1 MSTINDPKGA
11 AGALK
16 TPLGLIPPIAME
28 KIAWVHKLGADKYGK
43 KVPVYACN
51 DGIELAEFCSCGY
64 STQNQR
70 AIQKD
75 PMLHADCVS
84 SATIKNTQEANGHP
98 ATMGGL
104 HGQKD
109 YVSPATTN
117 NLGFQIQVTID
128 DKKVLLTTGPQKIK
142 SILKHNSL
150 NIIEDQKLKKEIL
163 STIELELS
171 NHLGC
176 LYKTSPEFCKNRVSD
191 VRSVVAQQE
200 EGGYSTSTTTIKL
213 ENLGGSYATD
223 AIKDLACLETI
234 LSMLKKHSP
243 TCDVQN
249 LIVRDGEVE
258 RYGAFNWRKTGVCAT
273 TYVNAILRHLNAWRD
288 GEDLDPESGISHL
301 AHIACGCNILL
312 DADYCNT
319 LQDDRNKIPD
329 KKPYPSLTDFT
340 CIKCGHVKVNHPIYG
355 ATCENC
361 DYIGHDPY

>member
-16 TPLGLIPPIAME
+16 TPLALIPPIAME
-28 KIAWVHKLGADKYGK
+28 KIALVHKLGASKYGK

-51 DGIELAEFCSCGY
+51 NGKELEEFCSCGY
-64 STQNQR
+64 YIQNR
-70 AIQKD
+70 CAIQTD
-75 PMLHADCVS
+75 PTRHGDYVL
-84 SATIKNTQEANGHP
+84 SATTKSTPEVNELRV
-98 ATMGGL
+98 MKEEL

-109 YVSPATTN
+109 YVNLATINT
-117 NLGFQIQVTID
+117 LEFQIQITINN
-128 DKKVLLTTGPQKIK
+128 KKISLTTGSQKIK
-142 SILKHNSL
+142 SILKS
-150 NIIEDQKLKKEIL
+150 NILTTIKDQKLENEIL
-163 STIELELS
+163 LTIESELS
-171 NHLGC
+171 IPLAC
-176 LYKTSPEFCKNRVSD
+176 LYKTNPEFYLSRITGVKF
-191 VRSVVAQQE
+191 VAAPQE
-200 EGGYSTSTTTIKL
+200 EKDYLTSTTTTIP
-213 ENLGGSYATD
+213 ENSEDLSAIDAT
-223 AIKDLACLETI
+223 KDLACSETI
-234 LSMLKKHSP
+234 SKLLKKHSP
-243 TCDVQN
+243 TCDAHN

-258 RYGAFNWRKTGVCAT
+258 RYGAYNWRRTKVCAS
-273 TYVNAILRHLNAWRD
+273 TYVNAIMRHLNAWRD

-340 CIKCGHVKVNHPIYG
+340 CIKCGHVKFNHLIYG